1 MLIHEI
7 AKKCGI
13 TKKAVQY
20 YVEQG
25 IVSPKIL
32 ENGYKDFSEKDVEAL
47 KKVVLYRQLNLS
59 VSEIKCV
66 LKNAESLKGI
76 LYQRTLELEKEK
88 IRQDFLEKIASGEEI
103 ESLAGEI
110 ENLNENTIII
120 KRLVDMFPGYFGK
133 YISLN
138 FARYLLEKIET
149 EEQRQAFKEIV
160 VFFDNAPDLEIPD
173 DLKQY
178 LDEYLEYYSGQQG
191 LDMIHQM
198 LDAKEQAMDDIEKF
212 VQENK
217 NVLDEYYRFKQ
228 TEEYLKSPGYR
239 LMTLMKE
246 FCGTNGYYDVFIP
259 AMRRLSHQYNEY
271 YEQLLRANEEFV
283 KNHPEYLE

>member
-25 IVSPKIL
+25 IVFPKIL

-66 LKNAESLKGI
+66 LENAESLKGI

-88 IRQDFLEKIASGEEI
+88 IRQDFLEKIASGEEV

-120 KRLVDMFPGYFGK
+120 KRLMDMFPGYFGK

-138 FARYLLEKIET
+138 FARYLMEKIET

-160 VFFDNAPDLEIPD
+160 VFFDNAPNLEIPD

-178 LDEYLEYYSGQQG
+178 MDEYLGYYSGQQG

-246 FCGTNGYYDVFIP
+246 FCGTSGYYDVFIP

-283 KNHPEYLE
+283 KNHPKYLG